1 MPMDIDHEF
10 LDTKLKDYTLVDD
23 LQTIKVNDHC
33 RYTSN
38 KYKEDGRKCAYIIVR
53 AVDENGVLTVNSY
66 KPQYG
71 DWKIDPYNQYK
82 KFRFYKKDEPVYTG
96 ECSKCGFKPLRNPY
110 TTCLDCRPVKKN
122 PKSLVSDIYDN

>member
-1 MPMDIDHEF
+1 MPMDIDREF
-10 LDTKLKDYTLVDD
+10 LENKLQGYKLVDD

-38 KYKEDGRKCAYIIVR
+38 KYKQDGRKCAYIIIKSI
-53 AVDENGVLTVNSY
+53 DKNGVLTVNSY
-66 KPQYG
+66 KPQYD
-71 DWKIDPYNQYK
+71 DWKIDPFNQYK

-110 TTCLDCRPVKKN
+110 TTCLDCRPVVN
-122 PKSLVSDIYDN
+122 KSLVSDIYND